1 MEEKFHVRL
10 REAMEIRG
18 IRQVDLV
25 EQTGIAKSA
34 ISAYV
39 NGEYIP
45 KQINTY
51 RIAKALG
58 VDEAWLMGKD
68 VPMEPMPANLK
79 PLKTRKV
86 PLLGKIACG
95 EPIYASE
102 EKESY
107 VLTNSDSVDF
117 CLKVKGD
124 SMKNAGIEEGD
135 LVFVRSQSYVENGDI
150 AVVLI
155 EEEATLKRFYE
166 ADDGVI
172 LKPEN
177 PKYQPLF
184 YTKKDFKSVRILG
197 KAIMVQ
203 SKL

>member
-18 IRQVDLV
+18 VRQVDLV

>member
-1 MEEKFHVRL
+1 
-10 REAMEIRG
+10 MEIRG

-135 LVFVRSQSYVENGDI
+135 LVFVRSQSYVENGD
-150 AVVLI
+150 
-155 EEEATLKRFYE
+155 
-166 ADDGVI
+166 
-172 LKPEN
+172 
-177 PKYQPLF
+177 
-184 YTKKDFKSVRILG
+184 
-197 KAIMVQ
+197 
-203 SKL
+203 